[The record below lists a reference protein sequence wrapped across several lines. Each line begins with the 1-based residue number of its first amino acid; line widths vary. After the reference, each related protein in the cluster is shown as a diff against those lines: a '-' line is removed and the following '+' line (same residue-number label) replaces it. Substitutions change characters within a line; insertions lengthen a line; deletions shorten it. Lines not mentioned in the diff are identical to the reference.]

1 LSEQILKHVEIQK
14 QIGCV
19 DFINGSLKTGA
30 QERKSSTI
38 KNSYDPE
45 WNEEFVFEV
54 AKDTEER
61 DFLCLTL
68 YDWDR
73 YV

>member
-1 LSEQILKHVEIQK
+1 MEIQK
-14 QIGCV
+14 QIAYV
-19 DFINGSLKTGA
+19 EFIKDSLKTGA

-38 KNSYDPE
+38 KNNYDPE

-61 DFLCLTL
+61 DCLCLTL
-68 YDWDR
+68 CDWDR